1 MKRTVVLVLAALL
14 SFTLFAQALSEKPES
29 TVVASTAWTAAF
41 ADIAGV
47 DNVDFIAP
55 ATMTHPPEYE
65 ITISDVQKINNAE
78 YFLYAGYEVMMKS
91 MGTTIK
97 KDESAL
103 IHIQTNNSI
112 ENVRTQSAKLAKIF
126 GTEAKNTV
134 RFATYEKG
142 ILEGKENVAEKG
154 LDRKNVYCHAMQVYL
169 AKDLGLNVVGT
180 FGPAPLTAAQLAE
193 IAKGDIDIIIDNI
206 HNPVAPPALEV
217 SPKSRIVTWRNLPDR
232 GGRGSLEEMVRSNI
246 AELLK

>member
-1 MKRTVVLVLAALL
+1 MKKIVALVLAALL
-14 SFTLFAQALSEKPES
+14 SFSLFAQAAQEKPAS

-65 ITISDVQKINNAE
+65 ITVGDVQKINDAE
-78 YFLYAGYEVMMKS
+78 YFLYAGYEVMMTS
-91 MGTTIK
+91 MGTTFK

-103 IHIQTNNSI
+103 IRIQTNNSI
-112 ENVRTQSAKLAKIF
+112 ENVRVQSAKLAAIF
-126 GTEAKNTV
+126 GTEAENKI
-134 RFATYEKG
+134 RFATYEEG
-142 ILEGKENVAEKG
+142 ILDGRRQVAAQG
-154 LDRKNVYCHAMQVYL
+154 LDKKNVYCHAMQVYL

-193 IAKGDIDIIIDNI
+193 IAKGEIDIIIDNI

-217 SPKSRIVTWRNLPDR
+217 SPKSRIVTWRNLPGR
-232 GGRGSLEEMVRSNI
+232 GGRGTLEEMVRANI